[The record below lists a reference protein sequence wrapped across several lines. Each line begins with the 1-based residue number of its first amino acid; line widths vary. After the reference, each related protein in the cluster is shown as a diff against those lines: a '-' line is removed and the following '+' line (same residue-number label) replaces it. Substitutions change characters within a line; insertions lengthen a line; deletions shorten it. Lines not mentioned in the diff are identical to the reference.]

1 MAWFRI
7 FFPLEQ
13 GDEVAAGGLGSWTAP
28 GNQPLL
34 LLNRKQSALSFV
46 VFIFIYLFGTNFFD
60 RYDDESCCIDMY
72 WSCMSLSQLLHGC
85 FCAISMEAYK
95 IKQ

>member
-1 MAWFRI
+1 MHAGQQPIRLQNAISVVDQWPGLGF

-46 VFIFIYLFGTNFFD
+46 VFIYLSLWHWGGV
-60 RYDDESCCIDMY
+60 RGSC
-72 WSCMSLSQLLHGC
+72 
-85 FCAISMEAYK
+85 
-95 IKQ
+95 